1 MAKRK
6 ASKKVITLPL
16 SIKNTITALAR
27 IEAELNGDDPNDP
40 EVLRPLIQ
48 KYAHEHHIHALTPNP
63 SIGLAANPGT
73 PRVAV
78 SYFDELSS
86 LFGPSGILSKVASD
100 KQEREE
106 LERSLRSAIVH
117 ITRIY
122 TKKMAGMKDR
132 DTQYKQG
139 AQASDIVAVEHARYF
154 QALVALIVSKLV
166 EAALSADPSEYKR
179 VLDSFGITS
188 KPAQALRKSDSRK
201 EFSKA
206 VSEKLNQALKD
217 LFSGGIARKIRG
229 EGK

>member
-1 MAKRK
+1 
-6 ASKKVITLPL
+6 
-16 SIKNTITALAR
+16 
-27 IEAELNGDDPNDP
+27 
-40 EVLRPLIQ
+40 
-48 KYAHEHHIHALTPNP
+48 
-63 SIGLAANPGT
+63 AANPGT

-154 QALVALIVSKLV
+154 HAPVPLVVATLV
-166 EAALSADPSEYKR
+166 DAALPAAPSEYTG
-179 VLDSFGITS
+179 VLHSFGITS
-188 KPAQALRKSDSRK
+188 SPPRAVRKPERRE
-201 EFSKA
+201 EFSTA
-206 VSEKLNQALKD
+206 VGEKLNQSLKD
-217 LFSGGIARKIRG
+217 L
-229 EGK
+229 